1 MGLDGCCQHGVHQRL
16 QGQQLPALQPQ
27 AHPAEQ
33 TCTKAGPNGNRQGGA
48 PGKAAVGQVRP
59 GGPEG
64 GGHDR
69 QGAGGKG
76 LVRLQPRQQEHG
88 GEHQPPANTQ
98 QTRQQPSQQPQG
110 EIGQQAPQH
119 PGNLG

>member
-1 MGLDGCCQHGVHQRL
+1 MAIAR
-16 QGQQLPALQPQ
+16 
-27 AHPAEQ
+27 AE
-33 TCTKAGPNGNRQGGA
+33 RQGRLRLA
-48 PGKAAVGQVRP
+48 RCVQVDPRVVGTIARV
-59 GGPEG
+59 
-64 GGHDR
+64 
-69 QGAGGKG
+69 
-76 LVRLQPRQQEHG
+76 LV